1 MCRRKGLKRVDDR
14 LSEGEIGQAVHEL
27 HGWRADG
34 AVALTREFTFAD
46 HITAMGFVVRVAM
59 AAEKMNHHPE
69 LTIVYNRVRARL
81 SSHDAGGVTE
91 RDIELAKA
99 IDEYT

>member
-1 MCRRKGLKRVDDR
+1 MDER
-14 LSEGEIGQAVHEL
+14 LSEGEIGQALREL

-34 AVALTREFTFAD
+34 ATALVREFTLPD
-46 HITAMGFVVRVAM
+46 HITAMGLVVRIAM

-81 SSHDAGGVTE
+81 SSHDADGVTE
-91 RDIELAKA
+91 RDVELAKT
-99 IDEYT
+99 IDEYA